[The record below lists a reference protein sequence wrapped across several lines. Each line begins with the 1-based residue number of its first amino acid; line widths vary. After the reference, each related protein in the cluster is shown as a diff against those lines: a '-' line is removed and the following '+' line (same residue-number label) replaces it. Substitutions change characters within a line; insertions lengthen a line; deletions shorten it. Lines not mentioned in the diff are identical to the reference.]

1 MGIAVLRPD
10 QGDPVRHGQRLLDM
24 QVPFLPVLPHSPVII
39 DPVSD
44 IGILLDLRDQ
54 DILPDGVDGP
64 RLDEEHIPF
73 LHRDF
78 VEHFCQC
85 IVPDPLCELLPA
97 DLPLEPV
104 IEKGSRSGFH
114 YIPHLCLSVLAFI
127 FQRIS
132 IVRVDLDGQV
142 LLRVD
147 ELDEHRK
154 IPEPP
159 AVLPEDPFSFCPDI
173 FFQRLSRPG
182 AFRDHGLPVRMAG
195 EFPGL
200 CQDLP
205 VVFFVVSFYKPVS
218 SPEVILVRRL

>member
-1 MGIAVLRPD
+1 MGIAVLRSD

-39 DPVSD
+39 DPVGD

-54 DILPDGVDGP
+54 DIFPDSMDGP
-64 RLDEEHIPF
+64 CLNKEHISF
-73 LHRDF
+73 LHRNF
-78 VEHFCQC
+78 VEHLRQR
-85 IVPDPLCELLPA
+85 IIPDPLCELLPA

-104 IEKGSRSGFH
+104 IEEGSRPGFH
-114 YIPHLCLSVLAFI
+114 HIPHLGLPVLAFI
-127 FQRIS
+127 FQRIPV
-132 IVRVDLDGQV
+132 VRVDLDRQV

-147 ELDEHRK
+147 ELDEHRE
-154 IPEPP
+154 IPESP
-159 AVLPEDPFSFCPDI
+159 AVFPEDPFPFCPDI